1 MGELRK
7 DLTKNRWVLVR
18 QSEAM
23 RTEGPDCPFCP
34 GREHETP
41 PEIAAYRQDG
51 APSDGP
57 WEVRVIPDGDPY
69 FRVEEDLVRE
79 GVGMY
84 DKVSPRGASELVLE
98 SPQHVTW
105 ATMPEE
111 GLERVLWVYR
121 DRILDLKRDAKIR
134 DIMVMKRVG
143 KVGARIQHPY
153 SRIVAI
159 PVIFDDKRGEL
170 TQSREYY
177 NYKHRCVYCDT
188 LRQEIAS
195 GERVLALTTHYLV
208 FLPYAARYPYE
219 TWILPQKHQCAF
231 ESATTTEIGELA
243 RLLQRLARCYLKAL
257 ETASHEM
264 VWHTAPN
271 LQSKILRGEW
281 GTIADDYH
289 WHVEVVPEPER
300 RNRVGGV
307 YVNSVPPEEGV
318 KRLRDAW

>member
-18 QSEAM
+18 QSLGMPA
-23 RTEGPDCPFCP
+23 EGPDCPFCP
-34 GREHETP
+34 GHEHETP
-41 PEIAAYRQDG
+41 PEITAYRKDG
-51 APSDGP
+51 TPSDGP
-57 WEVRVIPDGDPY
+57 WEIRVVPDGDPY

-84 DKVSPRGASELVLE
+84 DKVSPRGASELVIE

-111 GLERVLWVYR
+111 GLGRVLWMYR

-143 KVGARIQHPY
+143 RVGARIQHPY
-153 SRIVAI
+153 SRIIAI

-177 NYKHRCVYCDT
+177 SYKHRCVYCDT

-289 WHVEVVPEPER
+289 WHVEVVPEPEQ

-318 KRLRDAW
+318 KRLREAW